1 MIATPDQ
8 VVGGGLFLAL
18 APMDGITCAA
28 YREVITAA
36 DAEHCGISLCVS
48 EFVRVTSLRVPDYV
62 LRRDVPELDTGGRTR
77 SGVPVAVQLLGGKPE
92 PMAATAARVVELG
105 ALAVDLN
112 FGCPAKTVNN
122 HDGGASLLRAPC
134 RIEAVVAAVRAA
146 VPSHVPVSAK
156 IRLGWD
162 DAKGVAELAR
172 AAEQGGASW
181 LTIHART
188 RAQQYAP
195 PVDWVAIGRARAAVA
210 MPVVANGD
218 LCTVED
224 IATCAEQSG
233 CTAFM
238 IGRAAMG
245 DPRLF
250 RRLRGADVPMFDG
263 PWMRALL
270 WRYVETLLAAGTTEH
285 AALGRIKQ
293 WLRLGAPMQT
303 PLADAFARVKS
314 ATRLGDALAL
324 LEGWAD
330 HPAARG
336 FHTATSSSD
345 LRRRSGTIASSAG

>member
-1 MIATPDQ
+1 MIAATPADA
-8 VVGGGLFLAL
+8 GLFLAL

-28 YREVITAA
+28 YREIITANDG
-36 DAEHCGISLCVS
+36 DAACGISLCVS
-48 EFVRVTSLRVPDYV
+48 EFVRVTAHVVPDSV
-62 LRRDVPELDTGGRTR
+62 LRRDVPELLTGGRTR

-92 PMAATAARVVELG
+92 PMAKTAARVVELG
-105 ALAVDLN
+105 ASAVDIN

-122 HDGGASLLRAPC
+122 HDGGASLLKTPC

-146 VPSHVPVSAK
+146 VPQHVPVSAK

-162 DAKGVAELAR
+162 HANGVAELAR

-195 PVDWVAIGRARAAVA
+195 PVDWIAIGRAREAVSI
-210 MPVVANGD
+210 PVVANGD
-218 LCTVED
+218 LCTVDD
-224 IATCAEQSG
+224 IRECAAQSG

-250 RRLRGADVPMFDG
+250 RRLRGADVPLFDG

-270 WRYVETLLAAGTTEH
+270 HRYVDTLLAGGTTEH

-293 WLRLGAPMQT
+293 WLRLGATLQT
-303 PLADAFARVKS
+303 PMADAFATVKR
-314 ATRLGDALAL
+314 ATRLVDALGL
-324 LEGWAD
+324 LEGWTD

-336 FHTATSSSD
+336 FHTATSSSA
-345 LRRRSGTIASSAG
+345 LRRRSGTMASPAG

>member
-1 MIATPDQ
+1 VIPRAPNEP
-8 VVGGGLFLAL
+8 GLFLAL

-28 YREVITAA
+28 YRDVITAPDG
-36 DAEHCGISLCVS
+36 DAACGISLCVS
-48 EFVRVTSLRVPDYV
+48 EFVRVTANVVPDAV
-62 LRRDVPELDTGGRTR
+62 LRRDVPELATGGRTR

-92 PMAATAARVVELG
+92 PMARTAARVVELG
-105 ALAVDLN
+105 ALAVDIN

-122 HDGGASLLRAPC
+122 HDGGASLLRTPC

-146 VPSHVPVSAK
+146 VPADVPVSAK

-162 DAKGVAELAR
+162 HANGVADLAR

-195 PVDWVAIGRARAAVA
+195 PVDWVAIGRARAAVS

-218 LCTVED
+218 LCTTDD
-224 IATCAEQSG
+224 IRECAAQSG

-245 DPRLF
+245 DPWLF
-250 RRLRGADVPMFDG
+250 RRLRGTGLPGFDG

-270 WRYVETLLAAGTTEH
+270 HRYVATLLAGGTTD
-285 AALGRIKQ
+285 AKALGRIKQ
-293 WLRLGAPMQT
+293 WLRLGAPMQ
-303 PLADAFARVKS
+303 PRMADAFAQVKGTS
-314 ATRLGDALAL
+314 RLADALAL
-324 LEGWAD
+324 LDAWPE
-330 HPAARG
+330 PAQLAWSRTG
-336 FHTATSSSD
+336 
-345 LRRRSGTIASSAG
+345 